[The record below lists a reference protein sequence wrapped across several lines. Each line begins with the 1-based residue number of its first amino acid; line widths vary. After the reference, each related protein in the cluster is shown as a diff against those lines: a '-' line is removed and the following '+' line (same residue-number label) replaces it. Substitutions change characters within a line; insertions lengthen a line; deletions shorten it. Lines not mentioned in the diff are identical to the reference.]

1 MVARRTHFNR
11 TKVMGDA
18 FPAAMFRHRRDNG
31 RKMPKAQRVNAVTAT
46 AAFIRYNSPSPDP
59 RHAPMPQSIV
69 RPLPLALLICT
80 SLLLASCSG
89 TVGGNGLQL
98 ESTKASRSAASRRE
112 APART
117 VAPPA
122 ATAEA
127 ATKPRITGGPQRS
140 TQLPNP
146 PFISTSF
153 GTFNEPWA
161 MTFLPDG
168 RLLVTEKPGQLR
180 LFNTVTKTTGTI
192 SGLPAV
198 AYGGQGGMGDVVLH
212 PQYASNR
219 YVYYSYAEAGSNSTY
234 GAVVARAPL
243 TLDANG
249 GGSLGTSQIVWR
261 QSPKV
266 GGQGHYSH
274 RIAFGADGKLWITSG
289 ERQQF
294 TPAQDMATNLG
305 KVIRLNDDGSIP
317 ADNPFVNQVGIAAQ
331 VWSLGHRN
339 LLGIAF
345 DGAGQLWTHE
355 MGPAGGDEL
364 NLIERG
370 NNYGWPI
377 VSNGDNYDGSVIPDH
392 PTRPEFNPPEAWWTP
407 VIAPAGFIIYSG
419 ELFPYFKG
427 HGFIGGLASQ
437 ALVRIQF
444 NGTTGREAER
454 YPMGQRIRE
463 VEQGPDGAI
472 WLLEDGASG
481 RLLKLMPKPL

>member
-1 MVARRTHFNR
+1 MPTSLSA
-11 TKVMGDA
+11 
-18 FPAAMFRHRRDNG
+18 PFR
-31 RKMPKAQRVNAVTAT
+31 
-46 AAFIRYNSPSPDP
+46 
-59 RHAPMPQSIV
+59 
-69 RPLPLALLICT
+69 PLALTCAC
-80 SLLLASCSG
+80 LLLAACSG
-89 TVGGNGLQL
+89 TIGSDGVHL
-98 ESTKASRSAASRRE
+98 ESTKASRDAASRRD
-112 APART
+112 APARP
-117 VAPPA
+117 VAQPA
-122 ATAEA
+122 AAEG

-140 TQLPNP
+140 TQLPSP
-146 PFISTSF
+146 PFVSTSF
-153 GTFNEPWA
+153 GSFNEPWA

-168 RLLVTEKPGQLR
+168 RLLVTEKSGQLR
-180 LFNTVTKTTGTI
+180 LFNTTTKTTGTI
-192 SGLPAV
+192 TGVPTV
-198 AYGGQGGMGDVVLH
+198 AYGGQGGFGDVVLH
-212 PQYASNR
+212 PQFASNR

-249 GGSLGTSQIVWR
+249 GGSLGTAQVLWR

-274 RIAFGADGKLWITSG
+274 RIAFGPDGKLWITSG
-289 ERQQF
+289 ERQQG

-305 KVIRLNDDGSIP
+305 KVIRLNDDGSVP
-317 ADNPFVNQVGIAAQ
+317 ADNPFVNQGGVTAQ
-331 VWSLGHRN
+331 VWTLGHRN

-377 VSNGDNYDGSVIPDH
+377 VSNGDNYDGTPIPDH
-392 PTRPEFNPPEAWWTP
+392 PTRPEFNAPEAWWNP

-419 ELFPYFKG
+419 NLFPYFKG
-427 HGFIGGLASQ
+427 QGFIGGLASQ
-437 ALVRIQF
+437 SLVRIQF
-444 NGTTGREAER
+444 NGITAREAER

-472 WLLEDGASG
+472 WLLEDGAGG
-481 RLLKLMPKPL
+481 RLLKLTPKPL